1 MAKKNK
7 KKNHLTK
14 QGARDQVVK
23 ALESS
28 LGDLKTALGEK
39 KFNKRVKQASRLLSD
54 GLPKA
59 DKAVKP
65 KVKKIVLDVPAES
78 LVSQDGAAFKTV

>member
-14 QGARDQVVK
+14 QGAKDQVVK
-23 ALESS
+23 TLESS
-28 LGDLKTALGEK
+28 LGDLRIALGDK
-39 KFNKRVKQASRLLSD
+39 KFNKRVKEASRVLTC

-59 DKAVKP
+59 DKVAKP
-65 KVKKIVLDVPAES
+65 KVKKIVLDMPAEN
-78 LVSQDGAAFKTV
+78 LVSQDGAAFKPA

>member
-1 MAKKNK
+1 MAKKN

-14 QGARDQVVK
+14 QGAREQVVK

-28 LGDLKTALGEK
+28 LGDLKSALGEK
-39 KFNKRVKQASRLLSD
+39 KFNKRVKQASRLLTD

-59 DKAVKP
+59 DKAGQP
-65 KVKKIVLDVPAES
+65 KIKKIVLDVPADS